1 MNAVEAPIQDSSVPI
16 LRDSRFPDLDDRGP
30 RTPIRPLILEWE
42 LRDHHDKTFVEQLLS
57 DIRHG
62 CDIGFTG
69 PQFAYTAS
77 NLQSAFSQPSIL
89 DNALVTECSLNRVLG
104 PFDSPP
110 LPNFRCS
117 GLGLVPKQDGGWR
130 TIYHLSA
137 PLGKSINDF
146 INPDTYT
153 LTYCSVD
160 DAFAIVNLLG
170 PGTLL
175 SKIDL
180 QNAFRLIP
188 VRQADWNLLGICW
201 QGKYYIDTCLPFGLR
216 SAPYIF
222 NRLATAIHWILQ
234 NNYNVQFILHYLDDF
249 LTAGREELQSFS
261 TRKKCTKRQLL
272 SLIGKLSFACKVVP
286 AGRIFLRRLIDLSMT
301 VKCPHHRIRIS
312 QEAQRDIICW
322 QDFLPTWSGSS
333 LILNTHWTISPSM
346 NLYTD
351 ASGSEGWGA
360 FWSGRWLQSHWSPAQ
375 LVKPIL
381 WKELFAIVNAINTW
395 GQQWAKQKILFHC
408 DNEAVVEI
416 WCKGSTHDPETMA
429 LVRLLYFVQLAMILM
444 LR

>member
-1 MNAVEAPIQDSSVPI
+1 M
-16 LRDSRFPDLDDRGP
+16 
-30 RTPIRPLILEWE
+30 
-42 LRDHHDKTFVEQLLS
+42 
-57 DIRHG
+57 
-62 CDIGFTG
+62 
-69 PQFAYTAS
+69 
-77 NLQSAFSQPSIL
+77 
-89 DNALVTECSLNRVLG
+89 
-104 PFDSPP
+104 
-110 LPNFRCS
+110 
-117 GLGLVPKQDGGWR
+117 VPKQDGGWR

-180 QNAFRLIP
+180 KNAFRLIP

-201 QGKYYIDTCLPFGLR
+201 QGKYYIDTCLPFGWR

-286 AGRIFLRRLIDLSMT
+286 AGRIFLHRLIDLSMT

-381 WKELFAIVNAINTW
+381 WKELFAIVNAVNTW

-416 WCKGSTHDPETMA
+416 WCKGSTRDPETMA